1 VGNAAAEDRS
11 DDAEDDGPEDGHVH
25 VHYGFRDN
33 PRD

>member
-25 VHYGFRDN
+25 VHY
-33 PRD
+33 